1 MKNKYVFTGILLAVI
16 TAISAAVIHFTTITE
31 EPHEEREG
39 TLEVVTSFYPMYI
52 AAENVIGNIPGVRL
66 TNMTRPRTGCLHDYQ
81 LSPEDM
87 QTLSGADAF
96 IINGGGIE
104 SFLDTVLKNYPDL
117 PVITASDGVAMLE
130 VKTFGISGTEADMDK
145 GHDHGD
151 RNPHVWMDVSK
162 YMQEVDNIAKGLAA
176 LDPAHADQYR
186 QNADRYCKKLEP
198 LQTEAKEITRE
209 AGQTNIIIF
218 HDSFAY
224 FADAYGLQVADVVEL
239 EEDNTLS
246 AGQLAHLLQVIK
258 EKEVKMLFV
267 EKQYSTKVAEAVA
280 KESGTRVYVLDS
292 LVTGDGNPDSYIQG
306 MEENLAVLREAL

>member
-16 TAISAAVIHFTTITE
+16 TAISAAVIHFVTITE

-52 AAENVIGNIPGVRL
+52 AAENVIGDIPGVQL
-66 TNMTRPRTGCLHDYQ
+66 TNMTGPQTGCLHDYQ

-87 QTLSGADAF
+87 QTLSGADVF

-104 SFLDTVLKNYPDL
+104 SFLDTVLKNYPGL
-117 PVITASDGVAMLE
+117 PVITASDGISMLE
-130 VKTFGISGTEADMDK
+130 MKTFGAGHEEDGHE

-151 RNPHVWMDVSK
+151 ENPHVWMDVSK
-162 YMQEVDNIAKGLAA
+162 YMQEVDNIAGGLAS
-176 LDPAHADQYR
+176 LDPVHAEQYR
-186 QNADRYCKKLEP
+186 QNAEAYHKKLEP
-198 LQTEAKEITRE
+198 LRVEASKITGKT
-209 AGQTNIIIF
+209 GQANIIIF

-224 FADAYGLQVADVVEL
+224 FADAYGLQVAEVIEI

-246 AGQLAHLLQVIK
+246 AGQLAHLMQVIK
-258 EKEVKMLFV
+258 EKEVQLLFV

-280 KESGTRVYVLDS
+280 KESGAKVYVLDS
-292 LVTGDGNPDSYIQG
+292 LVTGDGDPDSYIRG

>member
-16 TAISAAVIHFTTITE
+16 TAISAAVIHFVTITE

-52 AAENVIGNIPGVRL
+52 AAENVIGDIPGVQL
-66 TNMTRPRTGCLHDYQ
+66 TNMTGPQTGCLHDYQ

-87 QTLSGADAF
+87 QTLSGADVF

-104 SFLDTVLKNYPDL
+104 SFLDTVLKNYPGL
-117 PVITASDGVAMLE
+117 PVITASDGIAMLE
-130 VKTFGISGTEADMDK
+130 MKTFGADHEEDGHE

-151 RNPHVWMDVSK
+151 ENPHVWMDVSK
-162 YMQEVDNIAKGLAA
+162 YMQEVDNIAGGLAS
-176 LDPAHADQYR
+176 LDPVHAEQYR
-186 QNADRYCKKLEP
+186 QNAEAYRKKLEP
-198 LQTEAKEITRE
+198 LRVEASKITGKT
-209 AGQTNIIIF
+209 GQANIIIF

-224 FADAYGLQVADVVEL
+224 FADAYGLQVAEVIEI

-246 AGQLAHLLQVIK
+246 AGQLAHLMQVIK
-258 EKEVKMLFV
+258 EKEVQLLFV

-280 KESGTRVYVLDS
+280 KESGAKVYVLDS
-292 LVTGDGNPDSYIQG
+292 LVTGDGDPDSYIRG

>member
-16 TAISAAVIHFTTITE
+16 TAISAAVIHFVTITE

-52 AAENVIGNIPGVRL
+52 AAENVIGDIPGVQL
-66 TNMTRPRTGCLHDYQ
+66 TNMTGPQTGCLHDYQ

-87 QTLSGADAF
+87 QTLSGADVF

-104 SFLDTVLKNYPDL
+104 SFLDTVLKNYPGL
-117 PVITASDGVAMLE
+117 PVITASDGISMLE
-130 VKTFGISGTEADMDK
+130 MKTFGAGHEEDGHE

-151 RNPHVWMDVSK
+151 ENPHVWMDVSK
-162 YMQEVDNIAKGLAA
+162 YMQEVDNIAGGLAS
-176 LDPAHADQYR
+176 LDPVHAEQYR
-186 QNADRYCKKLEP
+186 QNAEAYRKKLEP
-198 LQTEAKEITRE
+198 LRVEASKITGKT
-209 AGQTNIIIF
+209 GQANIIIF

-224 FADAYGLQVADVVEL
+224 FADAYGLQVAEVIEI

-246 AGQLAHLLQVIK
+246 AGQLAHLMQVIK
-258 EKEVKMLFV
+258 EKEVQLLFV

-280 KESGTRVYVLDS
+280 KESGAKVYVLDS
-292 LVTGDGNPDSYIQG
+292 LVTGDGDPDSYIRG

>member
-16 TAISAAVIHFTTITE
+16 TAISAAVIHFVTITE

-52 AAENVIGNIPGVRL
+52 AAENVIGDIPGVQL
-66 TNMTRPRTGCLHDYQ
+66 TNMTGPQTGCLHDYQ

-87 QTLSGADAF
+87 QTLSGADVF

-104 SFLDTVLKNYPDL
+104 SFLDTVLKNYPGL
-117 PVITASDGVAMLE
+117 PVITASDGIAMLE
-130 VKTFGISGTEADMDK
+130 MKTFGAGHEEDGHE

-151 RNPHVWMDVSK
+151 ENPHVWMDVSK
-162 YMQEVDNIAKGLAA
+162 YMQEVDNIAGGLAS
-176 LDPAHADQYR
+176 LDPVHAEQYR
-186 QNADRYCKKLEP
+186 QNAEAYRKKLEP
-198 LQTEAKEITRE
+198 LRVEASKITGKT
-209 AGQTNIIIF
+209 GQANIIIF

-224 FADAYGLQVADVVEL
+224 FADAYGLQVAEVIEI

-246 AGQLAHLLQVIK
+246 AGQLAHLMQVIK
-258 EKEVKMLFV
+258 EKEVQLLFV

-280 KESGTRVYVLDS
+280 KESGAKVYVLDS
-292 LVTGDGNPDSYIQG
+292 LVTGDGDPDSYIRG